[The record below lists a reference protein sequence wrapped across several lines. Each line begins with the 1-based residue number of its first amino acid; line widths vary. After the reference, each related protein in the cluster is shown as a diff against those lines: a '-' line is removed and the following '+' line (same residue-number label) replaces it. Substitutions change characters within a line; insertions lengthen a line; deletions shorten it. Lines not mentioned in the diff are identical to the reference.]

1 MNIDWSHGIR
11 YWRKFMIISLH
22 FLGLSSIPRADEKL
36 EISWT
41 TKGNRLGE
49 HLGTTSSAVV
59 SSTNFRRP
67 FQSFNNGL
75 TKIANRRGPR
85 HVPWGKPPLVVFHED
100 SWQSTLTHCWRLVK
114 NALIQR
120 VRTGWTLRFSSS
132 FIITLWSTKSKPF
145 LKSAKNNCKIS
156 ALKGMTKWTGSA
168 QVSSSF

>member
-1 MNIDWSHGIR
+1 VYSFGALSINEHGLIAWSSVMKDIYNHFFAFWGVE
-11 YWRKFMIISLH
+11 LH
-22 FLGLSSIPRADEKL
+22 STSGWEFV

-41 TKGNRLGE
+41 SKGNRLGE

-59 SSTNFRRP
+59 SWTNFRRP

-85 HVPWGKPPLVVFHED
+85 HVPWGKPPLAVFHED

-120 VRTGWTLRFSSS
+120 VRTGWTFLLES
-132 FIITLWSTKSKPF
+132 FRLTFTANVKPLTKI
-145 LKSAKNNCKIS
+145 LILQLYYN
-156 ALKGMTKWTGSA
+156 
-168 QVSSSF
+168 SFYTSLEIY